1 MSDSTD
7 QFGGG
12 QGDVDERA
20 ADAEAMRQLH
30 HELASAPAI
39 EVIAQ
44 ALAHLATF
52 AYVRLGVPEEENAQY
67 RDLHSARVLIDA
79 IGGMLLAVEGRLG
92 PGENDL
98 REALAALHMTYASL
112 LEREG
117 ATGQAGQP
125 GQSDQPARPGAQ
137 AGQPAGPP
145 PRREEERLQRPRS
158 GLWVPG
164 QD

>member
-1 MSDSTD
+1 MSNSTD

-67 RDLHSARVLIDA
+67 RDLNSARVLIDA

-98 REALAALHMTYASL
+98 REALAALQMTYAGL
-112 LEREG
+112 LERQG
-117 ATGQAGQP
+117 AAGQAGQT
-125 GQSDQPARPGAQ
+125 GQAAPAGAEP
-137 AGQPAGPP
+137 GQPAGP
-145 PRREEERLQRPRS
+145 PRREEERLHRPSS

>member
-1 MSDSTD
+1 MSNSTD

-67 RDLHSARVLIDA
+67 RDLNSARVLIDA
-79 IGGMLLAVEGRLG
+79 IGGMLLAVEDRLG

-98 REALAALHMTYASL
+98 REALAALQMTYASL
-112 LEREG
+112 LERQG
-117 ATGQAGQP
+117 AAGQAGQT
-125 GQSDQPARPGAQ
+125 GRPAPAGAQ
-137 AGQPAGPP
+137 PGQPAGPP
-145 PRREEERLQRPRS
+145 PAREEERLHRPRG

>member
-67 RDLHSARVLIDA
+67 RDLNSARVLIDA

-98 REALAALHMTYASL
+98 REALATLQMTYAAL
-112 LEREG
+112 LERQG
-117 ATGQAGQP
+117 ATGQPAAEGQP
-125 GQSDQPARPGAQ
+125 GGPGQQAQSPP
-137 AGQPAGPP
+137 PP
-145 PRREEERLQRPRS
+145 PRGEEERLHRPRS

>member
-12 QGDVDERA
+12 QGDVDEGSV
-20 ADAEAMRQLH
+20 DVEAMRQLH
-30 HELASAPAI
+30 HELASAPPI

-52 AYVRLGVPEEENAQY
+52 AYVRLGVPEQDNAQY
-67 RDLHSARVLIDA
+67 RDLHSARVLIDS
-79 IGGMLLAVEGRLG
+79 IGGMLSAVEGSLG
-92 PGENDL
+92 PGENQL
-98 REALAALHMTYASL
+98 REALAALQMTYAAL

-117 ATGQAGQP
+117 AAAGQP
-125 GQSDQPARPGAQ
+125 GPEGQPGGPGQRAESPPPARS
-137 AGQPAGPP
+137 
-145 PRREEERLQRPRS
+145 EEERLHRPRS

>member
-12 QGDVDERA
+12 QGDVDEQRA

-52 AYVRLGVPEEENAQY
+52 AYVRLGVPEEENARY
-67 RDLHSARVLIDA
+67 RELHSARVLIDA
-79 IGGMLLAVEGRLG
+79 IGGMLVAVEGRLG
-92 PGENDL
+92 PGEEEL

-112 LEREG
+112 LEQEG
-117 ATGQAGQP
+117 AGADQA
-125 GQSDQPARPGAQ
+125 GAQ
-137 AGQPAGPP
+137 AQPSQPSQTPP